1 MSYNGVVVAGNEVAE
16 SFAQFF
22 ENKVSK
28 IVNSSQIY
36 QNVYNRRTKMF
47 TVGSDFMTAININIY
62 KCVNQLKLKN
72 CEGNDRIPQKTLFF
86 KQCFRLLFTYPPL
99 VAGRLPDRKRAPI
112 PKTPSDSKGFVTSDQ
127 KITTGRDVQFLTA
140 KYLLTG
146 LMRL

>member
-1 MSYNGVVVAGNEVAE
+1 MQGNSRSLWSAVKIAKDTGTNDIPQNMSYNGVVVAGNEVAE

-72 CEGNDRIPQKTLFF
+72 CEGNDRIPPKTLFF
-86 KQCFRLLFTYPPL
+86 QTMFQTIIHLPTIG
-99 VAGRLPDRKRAPI
+99 GR
-112 PKTPSDSKGFVTSDQ
+112 
-127 KITTGRDVQFLTA
+127 
-140 KYLLTG
+140 
-146 LMRL
+146 